1 MTLRGGKAFK
11 ESFQGGAR
19 FSRRE
24 EPGYR
29 RQRASV
35 RKKTGFPGGQTLQRE
50 LMGAEN
56 KRKTGFE
63 KGNVPFLKFIPYYF
77 IYLIGKWELLKIL
90 EQWWD
95 TH

>member
-11 ESFQGGAR
+11 ESFQGGAH

-35 RKKTGFPGGQTLQRE
+35 RKKNGFPGGQTLQRE

-56 KRKTGFE
+56 KRKQA
-63 KGNVPFLKFIPYYF
+63 LKREMHLFKNLFHIILFIS
-77 IYLIGKWELLKIL
+77 
-90 EQWWD
+90 
-95 TH
+95 